1 MHKLKGL
8 ATGIGSL
15 PYGEAESAL
24 GLIFKYTPEIPFW
37 PQLPKRSLKE
47 GMVAQFS
54 ENIPC
59 LKLGAEGVFFD
70 SRRMDDE
77 LEEFYGRVVSV
88 DLDYFKISPD
98 YAPGV
103 YKFYDMLASGFGISE
118 AQALKLQVTGP
129 FTFAA
134 AVNDE
139 DKVPILHNKVML
151 QAVSKAL
158 SMKALWQAGM
168 FKALGKPLVMFIDEP
183 YLGSFGSAYTA
194 LDRQD
199 VVLGLREFST
209 GLKPVYDLLGV
220 HCCGNTDW
228 SIFTELEDI
237 DIISFDAFDYLEKFL
252 LYAKDIKSFL
262 ERKGFICWGIV
273 PTQSFTGNDNLS
285 LLTDKLYLGIE
296 ALVKKGVSESLL
308 RERLLISPSCGLGT
322 FTVEEA
328 EKVFRMLA
336 KVSDFIRKNF

>member
-1 MHKLKGL
+1 M
-8 ATGIGSL
+8 

-118 AQALKLQVTGP
+118 RRPTSSLGLLLCAR
-129 FTFAA
+129 
-134 AVNDE
+134 VNDE
-139 DKVPILHNKVML
+139 DKVPILHNKV
-151 QAVSKAL
+151 
-158 SMKALWQAGM
+158 
-168 FKALGKPLVMFIDEP
+168 E
-183 YLGSFGSAYTA
+183 
-194 LDRQD
+194 RQ
-199 VVLGLREFST
+199 
-209 GLKPVYDLLGV
+209 
-220 HCCGNTDW
+220 
-228 SIFTELEDI
+228 
-237 DIISFDAFDYLEKFL
+237 
-252 LYAKDIKSFL
+252 
-262 ERKGFICWGIV
+262 
-273 PTQSFTGNDNLS
+273 
-285 LLTDKLYLGIE
+285 KL
-296 ALVKKGVSESLL
+296 
-308 RERLLISPSCGLGT
+308 
-322 FTVEEA
+322 
-328 EKVFRMLA
+328 
-336 KVSDFIRKNF
+336 